1 MAASLVWHGSAPR
14 PRRMHFSL
22 GYSREAAD
30 LDGHL
35 SAYGDSTGNST
46 GNSTATAPRLNPGE
60 LNAGRSSLQNK
71 WSGLAGGDRMAA
83 EEVAFPQESESA
95 NQVEAAFLRE
105 LDRHPHFRG
114 RGDWVQV
121 RFGQGTL
128 RLSGTLPTF
137 YLKQLAQAIA
147 HRLPSVVRVVNR
159 IEVHNLVSGNHRLE
173 TWKVS

>member
-1 MAASLVWHGSAPR
+1 
-14 PRRMHFSL
+14 MHFSL
-22 GYSREAAD
+22 SHSREGAD

-35 SAYGDSTGNST
+35 SAYVNST
-46 GNSTATAPRLNPGE
+46 VNSTATVPRLNPGE
-60 LNAGRSSLQNK
+60 IDAGRSSLQNN

-83 EEVAFPQESESA
+83 EEVVFPQESEAA

-159 IEVHNLVSGNHRLE
+159 IEVHNLVSGNQRLE